1 MPPMTGTSAPTETLD
16 GDGLPVPI
24 DAAEREKQ
32 LQQRVLHIPGV
43 RTLTFARFCTG
54 LGLTTLA
61 YGSMVYLAT
70 TGTSQAIISLVG
82 AIRFLTALLF
92 GLGGGVLAEVMC
104 TRSALVMTYAL
115 QAAACFIVP
124 TLWGTSL
131 SSLLVLVFIET
142 TLGQLGTPA
151 IKAATAEVTTPAQVA
166 VAAAILSVAGG
177 IGAAVGSAFV
187 APVLLNLA
195 TMTAVIY
202 VSGATLAL
210 SAVRVWHLPAEDAA
224 TPIMQVIRAVD
235 WRAAVPSPRRTATWV
250 LDNRRFAAMIL
261 VGGMAVALYEGMNSL
276 MPVYVRDVLGANP
289 VNTIFIIAPGGLGF
303 LAGSA
308 LGPWLMDH
316 RGERALGIYALAI
329 LSLGFVLFGL
339 IEQVTPFLAPFSPLR
354 LLELFGIQL
363 SPQMRAAGLISILTM
378 FGSTAASAAVQTYV
392 NRYVMLAR
400 QATTFGMQELLDN
413 ALVLATLLALGS
425 IATVLGPR
433 LVFLFAPPFLVL
445 LVVSLVWMSFHIT
458 ANEPPEVQA
467 ILRVIFNPAPW
478 RHVSGRSTTGE
489 D

>member
-1 MPPMTGTSAPTETLD
+1 MTETSLPANTLD
-16 GDGLPVPI
+16 SDGLPAGTGV
-24 DAAEREKQ
+24 AEREQ
-32 LQQRVLHIPGV
+32 RLQRRVFHEPGV
-43 RTLTFARFCTG
+43 RILTFARFCIG

-61 YGSMVYLAT
+61 FGTMVYLAT
-70 TGTSQAIISLVG
+70 TGSSQAIISLVG

-92 GLGGGVLAEVMC
+92 GLGGGVLAGGMSS
-104 TRSALVMTYAL
+104 RSALVITYAV
-115 QAAACFIVP
+115 QAAACFLVP

-131 SSLLVLVFIET
+131 GSLVMLVFLET

-151 IKAATAEVTTPAQVA
+151 FKAATAEVTAPAQVA
-166 VAAAILSVAGG
+166 VAAAIMAVAGG

-187 APVLLNLA
+187 APVLLNMS

-202 VSGATLAL
+202 VSGAALAL
-210 SAVRVWHLPAEDAA
+210 SAVWVWRLPTDNAA
-224 TPIMQVIRAVD
+224 TPFMPAIRAID
-235 WRAAVPSPRRTATWV
+235 WRAAVPSPRRTATWI

-261 VGGMAVALYEGMNSL
+261 VGGMAVAMYEGMNSL
-276 MPVYVRDVLGANP
+276 MPIYVRDVLGANP
-289 VNTIFIIAPGGLGF
+289 TNTVFIIAPGGLGF

-316 RGERALGIYALAI
+316 RGERALGIYSLAI

-339 IEQVTPFLAPFSPLR
+339 IEHVAPFLAPISPLR
-354 LLELFGIQL
+354 LVELFGVPL
-363 SPQMRAAGLISILTM
+363 SPQIKAAGLISILTM

-413 ALVLATLLALGS
+413 ALVLATLVALAG

-433 LVFLFAPPFLVL
+433 LVFLVAPPFLVL
-445 LVVSLVWMSFHIT
+445 LVVLLIRLSFSIT
-458 ANEPPEVQA
+458 ANEPPEARA

-478 RHVSGRSTTGE
+478 HHFRTPPTGE
-489 D
+489 QDS